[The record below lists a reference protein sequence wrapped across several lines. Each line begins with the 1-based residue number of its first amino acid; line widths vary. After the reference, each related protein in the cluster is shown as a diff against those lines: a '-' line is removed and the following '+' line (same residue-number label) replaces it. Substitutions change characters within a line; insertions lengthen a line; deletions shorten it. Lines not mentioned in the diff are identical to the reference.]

1 MTLPLPRHRVRRAS
15 AKFRTRRFAG
25 LGLVPMLLSSLAWV
39 PAPAQAASA
48 AAPAAS
54 QSGCGSGPSWATKI
68 GTDSQ
73 ASQVDQASP
82 PVRTTVAQLTSLPLP
97 SSIQHRVRPTET
109 TVYTITATVNDI
121 TVEHDRDLHLA
132 VNGGSGRFM
141 ITELPDLAC
150 VPTSSAFYSGISRA
164 HSQLAAWSGNLPVTV
179 QITGVGFFDGYTG
192 QSDQAPNQIELH
204 PILNLNFSP
213 GSSPGSIAG
222 RLTSSAGGAITGATV
237 SDSGGASVSTDGSGN
252 YTLSGLAAGQHTV
265 TAAASGF
272 VSQNKSVTVTSGNTS
287 TANFVLTPSQTTGGV
302 AGTVTNATD
311 GADIAGVVVNDDV
324 GDSATTDSLGAYAIS
339 GLAPGRHTVTA
350 AMNGFASQSKTVTVT
365 SGQNSTADFALRSSQ
380 TTGTVTGTVTS
391 AAGGVIAGAVVSDN
405 TGASATTD
413 GSGAYSLAGLAAGS
427 HTLTVAASGF
437 VSQSRSV
444 TVTAG
449 QQTTADFVLA
459 PSSATGGVTGTV
471 TSASDGSVVPGAAVS
486 ESGGT
491 RATTDSSGVYTI
503 SGLAP
508 GSHSLTA
515 SAGGFVSQTKSVNVT
530 AGNQSSADFAL
541 TAIPQTGAP
550 QLVQA
555 AGVTEN
561 SAATSLSDAL
571 SAPTST
577 GNLLVL
583 SASVYTGVTN
593 PITGVTDTGGNTWTR
608 IGAFGVAGHY
618 SDGEMWYAA
627 NARSV
632 TSVSVQT
639 ASPAVASLEVQEFSG
654 VATTS
659 PLDVSAGTSNTS
671 VSPGSGSVTPT
682 AANELVVGF
691 LAGHSY
697 AQAINVTSPGY
708 TAQAELTSNGGGM
721 IIAELVTGYRVLS
734 SASAQSFS
742 GSCASPMYWAAGI
755 ATFKAGT

>member
-15 AKFRTRRFAG
+15 AEFRTRRFAG
-25 LGLVPMLLSSLAWV
+25 LGVVPVLLSSLAWV
-39 PAPAQAASA
+39 PAPALAASA

-109 TVYTITATVNDI
+109 TVYTITATINDI

-150 VPTSSAFYSGISRA
+150 VPRSSAFYSGISRA
-164 HSQLAAWSGNLPVTV
+164 HSQLAAWSGKLPATV

-222 RLTSSAGGAITGATV
+222 RLTSSAGGAISGATV

-287 TANFVLTPSQTTGGV
+287 TANFVLTSSQTTGGI
-302 AGTVTNATD
+302 AGTVTNASD

-339 GLAPGRHTVTA
+339 GLTPGRHRVTA
-350 AMNGFASQSKTVTVT
+350 AMSGFASQSKTVTVT
-365 SGQNSTADFALRSSQ
+365 SGQNSTADFALASSQ

-391 AAGGVIAGAVVSDN
+391 A
-405 TGASATTD
+405 
-413 GSGAYSLAGLAAGS
+413 
-427 HTLTVAASGF
+427 
-437 VSQSRSV
+437 
-444 TVTAG
+444 
-449 QQTTADFVLA
+449 
-459 PSSATGGVTGTV
+459 
-471 TSASDGSVVPGAAVS
+471 SDGSIVPGAAVS
-486 ESGGT
+486 ESGGA

-541 TAIPQTGAP
+541 TAMPQSGAP
-550 QLVQA
+550 QFVQA

-561 SAATSLSDAL
+561 SAASSLSDAL

-583 SASVYTGVTN
+583 SASVYTGVSN
-593 PITGVTDTGGNTWTR
+593 PITGVSDTGGNTWTR

-639 ASPAVASLEVQEFSG
+639 ASPVVASLEVQEFSG

-659 PLDVSAGTSNTS
+659 PLDVSAGSSNTS

-691 LAGHSY
+691 VAGHSY

-721 IIAELVTGYRVLS
+721 IIAELDTGYRVLS

-742 GSCASPMYWAAGI
+742 GSCASPMYWSAGI